1 MQHLSTSSVHN
12 CAGSF
17 ERHKTGVRLK
27 ACEGSL
33 SSGASV
39 VALCG
44 RSINQKQSIMKEI
57 YVICSQDADG
67 NVAIMRDM
75 YSTQESVLQAIKV
88 YQKECTDKLFYYVVG
103 NLLK

>member
-1 MQHLSTSSVHN
+1 
-12 CAGSF
+12 
-17 ERHKTGVRLK
+17 
-27 ACEGSL
+27 
-33 SSGASV
+33 
-39 VALCG
+39 
-44 RSINQKQSIMKEI
+44 MKEI